1 MPDFPDP
8 IKDLIHRMLCV
19 DVNQRITLKQIKQ
32 HEAFRL
38 LMPPDYIFPSPFP
51 PANITDPIDPSTL
64 SPDIMMI
71 LHQIGFDNDNELR
84 TELMADKPTKAKQFL
99 FLVLRKVSFDKLPW
113 GDKENPTVKLDIDA
127 KTVISFDDPFLNN
140 EKYQTGI
147 PFQKFVTLENSDK
160 KYEIL
165 VTDIQKYL
173 NSNGFHWFYPH
184 DLLILIRKDDETLD
198 TFLRFEYAPE
208 QKINMKIFFAK
219 GLEESF
225 NSFVKD
231 LEGLFK

>member
-1 MPDFPDP
+1 MLGCVTCNNNLVTIGLFKHKFRRFLCQRQ
-8 IKDLIHRMLCV
+8 ILI
-19 DVNQRITLKQIKQ
+19 
-32 HEAFRL
+32 
-38 LMPPDYIFPSPFP
+38 
-51 PANITDPIDPSTL
+51 
-64 SPDIMMI
+64 
-71 LHQIGFDNDNELR
+71 
-84 TELMADKPTKAKQFL
+84 
-99 FLVLRKVSFDKLPW
+99 
-113 GDKENPTVKLDIDA
+113 
-127 KTVISFDDPFLNN
+127 